1 MIENTNI
8 IAMTSLTAPSELK
21 RDLPGSAM
29 VYDTVRRGRDE
40 ALDILAGRDKR
51 LLVIAGPCS
60 IHDEVLALDYAQ
72 RLNGLRQ
79 RYADRLAIQMRVY
92 FDKPRTTVGW
102 RGYLNDP
109 HLNNSNNMI
118 EGLRMTRQLL
128 LKINARG
135 LPAATEVL
143 DPFVPQYLSDTIAW
157 GAIGART
164 TESQTH
170 RAMASGL
177 SFPVGFKN
185 GMDGNVQIAIDAIV
199 SASRPHT
206 FLGIGDDGKATV
218 VYTKGNSGAHVVLRG
233 SRSAPNYA
241 SEDVAAARALHAKA
255 GVPAALVVD
264 CSHHNSG
271 YKHEQ
276 QAVVWRD
283 VLAQRSAG
291 EGALVGLM
299 IESNINPGKQPFPSD
314 VSQMRYGV
322 SLTDACIGWDETE
335 ALLAEAASSA

>member
-8 IAMTSLTAPSELK
+8 VAMTSLIAPSELK
-21 RDLPGSAM
+21 RDLPGSAQI
-29 VYDTVRRGRDE
+29 YETVLRGRNE
-40 ALDILAGRDKR
+40 TLDVLAGRDRR

-60 IHDEVLALDYAQ
+60 IHDEALALDYAQ
-72 RLNGLRQ
+72 RLNVLRQ
-79 RYADRLAIQMRVY
+79 RYADRLLVLMRVY

-128 LKINARG
+128 LKINALG
-135 LPAATEVL
+135 LPVATEVL
-143 DPFVPQYLSDTIAW
+143 DPFVPQYLSDMIAW

-177 SFPVGFKN
+177 SFPIGFKN
-185 GMDGNVQIAIDAIV
+185 SMDGNVQIAVDAIA

-218 VYTKGNSGAHVVLRG
+218 VYTKGNAGAHVVLRG
-233 SRSAPNYA
+233 SRAAPNYA
-241 SEDVAAARALHAKA
+241 SDEVHAARALHAKA
-255 GVPAALVVD
+255 NIPAALVVD

-271 YKHEQ
+271 YVHDR
-276 QAVVWRD
+276 QAAVWRD
-283 VLAQRSAG
+283 VLAQRAAG
-291 EGALVGLM
+291 QDALVGMM
-299 IESNINPGKQPFPSD
+299 IESNINPGKQAFPADPSLM
-314 VSQMRYGV
+314 QYGV
-322 SLTDACIGWDETE
+322 SLTDACVGWDETE
-335 ALLAEAASSA
+335 SLLAEAAG